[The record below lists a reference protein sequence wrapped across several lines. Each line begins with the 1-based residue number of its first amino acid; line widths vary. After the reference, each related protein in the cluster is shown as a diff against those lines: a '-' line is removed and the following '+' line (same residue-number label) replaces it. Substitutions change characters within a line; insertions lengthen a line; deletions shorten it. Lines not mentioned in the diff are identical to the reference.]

1 MSPATLPGNNTLVPP
16 ALSSHLARFFYITLI
31 VLHSWLY
38 FAGYLMFTAYSLL
51 GMEVLIGGAQKE
63 FSEAMI
69 GHHPAIC
76 SGAAALAI
84 SVPGVP

>member
-1 MSPATLPGNNTLVPP
+1 
-16 ALSSHLARFFYITLI
+16 
-31 VLHSWLY
+31 
-38 FAGYLMFTAYSLL
+38 MFTAYSLL